1 MAEKQSDEKK
11 NESGEKRAYVSDA
24 QFAQA
29 WTEIATAKDE
39 YGEHTGTV
47 AEVAAKLGLKPA
59 SCSVRATQLRKK
71 LAEITG
77 VELPKMRRRIRTPKN
92 YDETADIVRQL
103 LEQAS

>member
-1 MAEKQSDEKK
+1 MSENK
-11 NESGEKRAYVSDA
+11 NEKRAHVSDA
-24 QFAQA
+24 EFAQA

-47 AEVAAKLGLKPA
+47 QQVSDKLGLKPA
-59 SCSVRATQLRKK
+59 SVSVRATLLRKK
-71 LAEITG
+71 LSEKTG
-77 VELPKMRRRIRTPKN
+77 VDLPKMRRRVRQPKN

>member
-1 MAEKQSDEKK
+1 MSENK
-11 NESGEKRAYVSDA
+11 NEKRAHVSDA
-24 QFAQA
+24 EFAQA

-47 AEVAAKLGLKPA
+47 QQVSDKLGLKPA
-59 SCSVRATQLRKK
+59 SVSVRATQLRKK

-77 VELPKMRRRIRTPKN
+77 VALPKMRRRSRQPKN
-92 YDETADIVRQL
+92 YDETAEIVRQL